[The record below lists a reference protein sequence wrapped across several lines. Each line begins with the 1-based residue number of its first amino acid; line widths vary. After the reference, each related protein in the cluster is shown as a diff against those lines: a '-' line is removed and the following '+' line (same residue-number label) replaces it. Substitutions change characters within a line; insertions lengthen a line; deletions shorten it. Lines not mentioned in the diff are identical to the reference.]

1 MRHVLAVTLKS
12 PDPAAI
18 TALGALAGF
27 MPGSA
32 PVRILRYEVW
42 EFEADCDRDSIVR
55 TVDRYPDILNPN
67 KQRGAFLDAELPPVA
82 GDGLVWA
89 GVRVVDNSSGASEG
103 WTSLL
108 RKAGTGISSVK
119 LSVLW
124 MLGYPPGTSAADA
137 ERMAGETAVAVGRTR
152 GLLANPVSQAAS
164 VVLMDGS
171 SGSDTVSG
179 V

>member
-42 EFEADCDRDSIVR
+42 EFEAECDRDSIVR

-82 GDGLVWA
+82 GDGQWVFPPL
-89 GVRVVDNSSGASEG
+89 G
-103 WTSLL
+103 WRRFS
-108 RKAGTGISSVK
+108 
-119 LSVLW
+119 
-124 MLGYPPGTSAADA
+124 GTSGGVLLKPASSPRFA
-137 ERMAGETAVAVGRTR
+137 ELRPQRS
-152 GLLANPVSQAAS
+152 LN
-164 VVLMDGS
+164 
-171 SGSDTVSG
+171 
-179 V
+179 